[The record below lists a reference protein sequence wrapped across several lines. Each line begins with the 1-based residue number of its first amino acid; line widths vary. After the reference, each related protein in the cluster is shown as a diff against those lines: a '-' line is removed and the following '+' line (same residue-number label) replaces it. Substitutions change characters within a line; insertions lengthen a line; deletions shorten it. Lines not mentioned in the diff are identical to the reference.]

1 METVKIMN
9 RIAQFEKVSFNQFIS
24 DFIDT
29 FEEFDYSKP
38 SNVDILKHAWENIKL
53 PKRSTVS
60 SAGYDFCSPIDFELS
75 PGEEIKIPT
84 GIRCKMDAD
93 WVLMIYPRSSIG
105 FKYQIGL
112 ANTTGIIDSDYY
124 NSDNQGHIMVKL
136 VNHGSKMFSV
146 NEGDKIVQGVFLP
159 YGITVDDNVNEE
171 RNGGFGS
178 TGR

>member
-1 METVKIMN
+1 MEIVKIMN
-9 RIAQFEKVSFNQFIS
+9 RVAQFEKVSFNQFLS

-38 SNVDILKHAWENIKL
+38 SNVEMLKHAWENIKL
-53 PKRSTVS
+53 PKRSTAS
-60 SAGYDFCSPIDFELS
+60 SAGYDFVTPIDIEIN

-84 GIRCKMDAD
+84 GVRCKMDAD

-105 FKYQIGL
+105 FKYQVGL

-124 NSDNQGHIMVKL
+124 RGNNEGHIMVKL
-136 VNHGSKMFSV
+136 VNNGNKIFSA

-159 YGITVDDNVNEE
+159 YGITTDDNAEGE
-171 RNGGFGS
+171 RIGGFGS